1 MKKNSKNNEVLFEST
16 PEGKSPDAFKSAW
29 YSLPFGQQTGPIDT
43 EKLYWTLLGYSEQ
56 GHTYRNWMS
65 AARTFYLRYPQQ
77 YQIKNGTA
85 ATQRA
90 IEFDQSNQQ
99 VSAARGIEYFIPAH
113 LNNNEGG
120 N

>member
-16 PEGKSPDAFKSAW
+16 PEGQSPDAFKSAW
-29 YSLPFGQQTGPIDT
+29 YSLPFGKQTGPIDT

-65 AARTFYLRYPQQ
+65 AARTFYLRYPHQ
-77 YQIKNGTA
+77 YKLQNGTA
-85 ATQRA
+85 ATERA
-90 IEFDQSNQQ
+90 IEFDKTNQQ
-99 VSAARGIEYFIPAH
+99 VSAARGVEYFIPAH
-113 LNNNEGG
+113 LRNNEGG